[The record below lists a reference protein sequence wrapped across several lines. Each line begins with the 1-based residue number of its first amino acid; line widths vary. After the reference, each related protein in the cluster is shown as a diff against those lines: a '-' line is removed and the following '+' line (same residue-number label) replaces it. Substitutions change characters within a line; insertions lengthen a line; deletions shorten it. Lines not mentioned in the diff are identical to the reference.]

1 MNVSN
6 ADPLLGIGAIRQI
19 GQQQGG
25 GIRQGEAV
33 NRLFA
38 VPACRFQRLREQKHA
53 ADLRAAVDIAEMHVL
68 PRHIDAYARADA
80 LLVDPRAGGDGDDCA
95 IEQEKPR
102 GEHAAGGERQAD
114 DGEGQRQFAGAKSM
128 VSGQRSS
135 TALISRRL
143 VGTTKPQLPQPGA
156 RCSSSKKP
164 FEP

>member
-1 MNVSN
+1 MLNDCMDVKMEPLQKFEFRNGSVIFGKKGRFGERIGALY

-38 VPACRFQRLREQKHA
+38 VPARRFQRLREQKHA

-80 LLVDPRAGGDGDDCA
+80 LLV
-95 IEQEKPR
+95 
-102 GEHAAGGERQAD
+102 EHQTVQCLFQKEPSPLTYFD
-114 DGEGQRQFAGAKSM
+114 L
-128 VSGQRSS
+128 
-135 TALISRRL
+135 LIT
-143 VGTTKPQLPQPGA
+143 V
-156 RCSSSKKP
+156 
-164 FEP
+164 